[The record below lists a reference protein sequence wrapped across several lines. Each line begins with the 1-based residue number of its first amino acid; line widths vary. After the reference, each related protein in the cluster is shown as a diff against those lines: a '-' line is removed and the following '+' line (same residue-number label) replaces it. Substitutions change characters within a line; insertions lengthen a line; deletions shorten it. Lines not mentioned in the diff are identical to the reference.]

1 VLTNE
6 KYVGNNVYY
15 RTSFKL
21 KRKHV
26 TNPPEQWIRAERAFA
41 GIIEPGIFSRVRE
54 IILARSQKFT
64 DAEMLDKLR
73 VLLEQHGRISGFI
86 IDEADDLPSSTAF
99 RHRFG
104 SLVSAYRLI
113 GYDPE
118 IDYSF
123 IETNRKLRKQHPEIV
138 ASVVRQI
145 QELGAV
151 ATLDEKTG
159 LLHLNQELRVSIV
172 LCRHIATDAGASR
185 WLVRLDEG
193 LKPDITI
200 AARMDATNEGIRD
213 YYLLPGIDMTWENL
227 RLAEENGV
235 YLDAYRFG
243 TLDYFFGMAK
253 RVKLQE
259 AA

>member
-1 VLTNE
+1 
-6 KYVGNNVYY
+6 
-15 RTSFKL
+15 
-21 KRKHV
+21 
-26 TNPPEQWIRAERAFA
+26 
-41 GIIEPGIFSRVRE
+41 
-54 IILARSQKFT
+54 
-64 DAEMLDKLR
+64 
-73 VLLEQHGRISGFI
+73 
-86 IDEADDLPSSTAF
+86 
-99 RHRFG
+99 
-104 SLVSAYRLI
+104 
-113 GYDPE
+113 
-118 IDYSF
+118 
-123 IETNRKLRKQHPEIV
+123 
-138 ASVVRQI
+138 VVRQI